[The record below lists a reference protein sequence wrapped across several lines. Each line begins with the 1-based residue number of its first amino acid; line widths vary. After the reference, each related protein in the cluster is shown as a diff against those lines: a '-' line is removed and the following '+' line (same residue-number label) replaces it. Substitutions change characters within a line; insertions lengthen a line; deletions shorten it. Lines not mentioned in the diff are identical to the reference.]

1 MIIVSQD
8 KDKILNFNNITQIY
22 IGYAENNK
30 KRSIRCETLTDT
42 YVTLGIYETEERA
55 REVLGEIIYFY
66 EKNNEDYYYS
76 TNDRRFIDGVE
87 EEYTSGY
94 KKRNTGNT
102 YYMPQE

>member
-42 YVTLGIYETEERA
+42 YVTLGIYETQERA
-55 REVLGEIIYFY
+55 REVLEEIINMYKAT
-66 EKNNEDYYYS
+66 ES
-76 TNDRRFIDGVE
+76 FIAAANRVSDNVGALAIQK
-87 EEYTSGY
+87 GFA
-94 KKRNTGNT
+94 
-102 YYMPQE
+102 YYMPQK